1 MKKYI
6 AILSAAIVAVSA
18 SAQTPW
24 LHIYHNNTT
33 EKEIELGKDYQG
45 NPMYG
50 KAIYGVFTSM
60 PYSDIDS
67 ITYNETSSG
76 LQRLYLHHH
85 HDGKATRKLISLAN
99 INHMDFGAGVPTFY
113 ITTANPDIREVPDK
127 ETYLEATLEIDGMG
141 IYEDFAG
148 SVKIRGRGN
157 STWNKDKKPYRLK
170 LPEKTKLCGY
180 RKAKNYVLL
189 ANRIDYSFMRNEVA
203 CLATQY
209 SGADFPTHATPVN
222 VYFNGIFKG
231 SYMLIEKVGI
241 NNGSVNMPKEQEA
254 ITCMFQLDV
263 GYDEE
268 MKVKTPTFNLPLMHK
283 DPDLPEDPVAAKEW
297 FAKWCEDFYQIEAA
311 VASGKNVGEHID
323 YTSLAK
329 YLFVYNLTCNQE
341 INHPKSIYM
350 YKTEGGK
357 WQFGPAWDF
366 DWAFGYSPTYRSV
379 DGNLSQADLD
389 RMYEEA
395 AAIAKDKYGE
405 NGYGYIT
412 YNGLELLWVRGEF
425 YDVNN
430 YFMSWPYESA
440 VKYAPSYEN
449 YLLGHGKNNSVAI
462 NGDATL
468 GNGGEFFLSMIMNNP
483 EFMAEYEKVWAEFS
497 GHINEFWADFEA
509 YAKAVAPSAA
519 NDAVVWQRTGDAG
532 FVADNDFAGMPDYT
546 YAGAITQLR
555 AWVEKR
561 LEFIGN
567 RDKNYGLYD
576 PQTTY
581 IRGTLQYKQK

>member
-6 AILSAAIVAVSA
+6 VALSAAVIAVYS

-33 EKEIELGKDYQG
+33 EKKVEVLQPWGETTYQTET
-45 NPMYG
+45 
-50 KAIYGVFTSM
+50 YGVFETY

-67 ITYNETSSG
+67 ITYTG
-76 LQRLYLHHH
+76 IPGGTQRMYIHYRK
-85 HDGKATRKLISLAN
+85 DGKATKKLVSLVN
-99 INHMDFGAGVPTFY
+99 IDHVEVGVGVPTLY
-113 ITTANPDIREVPDK
+113 ITTTDPKFEDVPDK
-127 ETYLEATLEIDGMG
+127 DTYLDATLEIDGMG
-141 IYEDFAG
+141 IYEDFSG
-148 SVKIRGRGN
+148 NVLIRGRGN
-157 STWNKDKKPYRLK
+157 STWGKDKKPYRLK
-170 LPEKTKLCGY
+170 LPAKTKLLGY

-254 ITCMFQLDV
+254 MTCMFQFDV

-268 MKVKTPTFNLPLMHK
+268 MKVTTPIFNLPLMHK
-283 DPDLPEDPVAAKEW
+283 DPDLPEDPMAAQEW
-297 FAKWCEDFYQIEAA
+297 FKKWCEDFYLMESA
-311 VASGKNVGEHID
+311 VASGSNIGDYVD

-329 YLFVYNLTCNQE
+329 YIFVYNLTCNQE

-357 WQFGPAWDF
+357 WKFGPAWDF
-366 DWAFGYSPTYRSV
+366 DWAFGYNPTYRTEA
-379 DGNLSQADLD
+379 GGLSQADLE
-389 RMYEEA
+389 RMFEEA
-395 AAIAKDKYGE
+395 TAVAKEQCPIGYGWVSYNGIQLLW
-405 NGYGYIT
+405 NGYT
-412 YNGLELLWVRGEF
+412 F
-425 YDVNN
+425 YQSVDGKFVV
-430 YFMSWPYESA
+430 WPYDA
-440 VKYAPSYEN
+440 VVNYGPSYEN
-449 YLLGHGKNNSVAI
+449 YLLGCGNNNS
-462 NGDATL
+462 GEDKQL
-468 GNGGEFFLSMIMNNP
+468 GNGGEFFLSMIMDNP

-509 YAKAVAPSAA
+509 YAKTVAPSAA
-519 NDAVVWQRTGDAG
+519 NDAVVWKRTSDAG
-532 FVADNDFAGMPDYT
+532 FVSDSEFKEMSDYT
-546 YAGAITQLR
+546 YAGAIKQLR

-561 LEFIGN
+561 LEFIGK
-567 RDKNYGLYD
+567 REKNYGLYD

-581 IRGTLQYKQK
+581 IRGSVHYK